1 MWVWECIVLNWGVA
15 VFLAVLLAASEL
27 LDEIPSIK
35 SNSIH
40 RFVYN
45 FLKVLVSKK
54 NKGD

>member
-1 MWVWECIVLNWGVA
+1 MWIWECIVLNWGIA
-15 VFLAVLLAASEL
+15 VVLAALLAISEL

-40 RFVYN
+40 RFGYN
-45 FLKVLVSKK
+45 FLKVITSKK